1 LVPSTVRSLL
11 RTALLLALIAVPA
24 LAADGGLRFAEI
36 GDLPLDSGETLRD
49 VRVGYRTW
57 GTPSSDGSNVL
68 VVSTWFGGTTEAL
81 RGWIG
86 EGNLFDTAR
95 FHVIAFDALANG
107 VSTSPSNSGTRKG
120 ASFPRITIRDMVRSQ
135 HAVLTRVL
143 GLDRVFAVSGV
154 SMGGMQTFAWMYA
167 YPDFM
172 KKAVPIVG
180 TPRQSAHD
188 VLFWSTQL
196 DLIESSR
203 GDAPATAA
211 AMRAIARMNQLELR
225 TPAWVVENAPAGDLH
240 AWVRGQGDLL
250 AKHDPENYAAQLGA
264 MIHLDLYRDFDGSVE
279 RAAEALAPETLIVV
293 ALQDQTVRP
302 EPARE
307 LARLAKARLLTLTG
321 DCGHLA
327 TSCERD
333 LLVREVRRFLA
344 D

>member
-1 LVPSTVRSLL
+1 MKNSGFHYLI
-11 RTALLLALIAVPA
+11 LLLLLVIPA
-24 LAADGGLRFAEI
+24 LASDGDLRFAAI
-36 GDLPLDSGETLRD
+36 GDLPLESGETLQD

-81 RGWIG
+81 KGWIG
-86 EGNLFDTAR
+86 EGNLFDTSR

-107 VSTSPSNSGTRKG
+107 VSTSPSNSETQEG

-135 HAVLTRVL
+135 HAALTRVL
-143 GLDRVFAVSGV
+143 GIDRVFAVSGV
-154 SMGGMQTFAWMYA
+154 SMGGIQTFAWIFA

-180 TPRQSAHD
+180 TPKQSAHD
-188 VLFWSTQL
+188 VLFWSAQL

-203 GDAPATAA
+203 GNAVATAA

-225 TPAWVVENAPAGDLH
+225 TPEWVVANAPPDDVHGWAR
-240 AWVRGQGDLL
+240 AQGDLL
-250 AKHDPENYAAQLGA
+250 ARHDPENYAAQLRA
-264 MIHLDLYRDFDGSVE
+264 MIELDLYRGFGGSIE
-279 RAAEALAPETLIVV
+279 RAAEALAPETFVIV
-293 ALQDQTVRP
+293 AARDQTVRP

-327 TSCERD
+327 TSCERE
-333 LLVREVRRFLA
+333 LLIREVRRFLE